1 MPALSRRTV
10 LAAFGAAAVPPLVVT
25 GARPALAAD
34 EFGSNTE
41 LYANANY
48 TEGVDYAR
56 RFRRHGALDD
66 NEAPGDTFPDT
77 AIIALHGGGIEPG
90 TSELCLAV
98 AGYHPAGG
106 LVGGAVYDYWL
117 FEGIR
122 SSDNAILH
130 ITSTNCDDPV
140 ARATVGGSQRAVS
153 LHGCSPEQA
162 EYPAG
167 TAAIVIG
174 GRDTP
179 LKAAMLSSMRTTF
192 NGTDIQVKDAALV
205 PRLGGDDP
213 DNIVNLTVPKRGVQ
227 FELTTPL
234 RARMFGT
241 NTRTGRKN
249 TTLPLFWSF
258 TNAVRETLASS

>member
-1 MPALSRRTV
+1 MPALTRRTV

-34 EFGSNTE
+34 AFTSNQD

-48 TEGVDYAR
+48 AEGVDYAR

-66 NEAPGDTFPDT
+66 SDGAGDAFPET

-130 ITSTNCDDPV
+130 ITSTHCDDPV

-153 LHGCSPEQA
+153 LHGCSPEQG
-162 EYPAG
+162 EFPAG
-167 TAAIVIG
+167 TAGVLVG
-174 GRDTP
+174 GLDAP
-179 LKAAMLSSMRTTF
+179 LKAAMLTSMRQTF
-192 NGTDIQVKDAALV
+192 SGTDILVKDAALV
-205 PRLGGDDP
+205 PRLGGDNP
-213 DNIVNLTVPKRGVQ
+213 DNIVNATVPKGGVQ
-227 FELTTPL
+227 LELTTPL

-241 NTRTGRKN
+241 NTRSGRKN
-249 TTLPLFWSF
+249 TTLQPFWDF
-258 TNAVRETLASS
+258 TNAVRETLARV